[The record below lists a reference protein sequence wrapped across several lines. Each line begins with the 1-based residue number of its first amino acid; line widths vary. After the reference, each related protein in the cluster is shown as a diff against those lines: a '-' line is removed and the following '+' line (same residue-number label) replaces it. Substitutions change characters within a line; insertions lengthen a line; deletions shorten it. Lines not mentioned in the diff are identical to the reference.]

1 MKIDCTTCPVRDIA
15 CDDCVVT
22 LLLAIPSVDHQL
34 DEVEATALE
43 LLADSGLVP
52 RLQIVQN
59 AEPLSENRQK
69 AV

>member
-1 MKIDCTTCPVRDIA
+1 MKIDCTTCPVRTIA

-22 LLLAIPSVDHQL
+22 LLLNIPSVDHQL
-34 DEVEATALE
+34 DEVETAALD

-52 RLQIVQN
+52 RLQLIHN
-59 AEPLSENRQK
+59 SESLSENRQK

>member
-1 MKIDCTTCPVRDIA
+1 MKIDCTTCPVRNIA

-22 LLLAIPSVDHQL
+22 LLLSIPTADHQL
-34 DEVEATALE
+34 DDVETSALE

-52 RLQIVQN
+52 RLQLMKNDAQ
-59 AEPLSENRQK
+59 LSEKREK

>member
-1 MKIDCTTCPVRDIA
+1 MKIDCTSCPVRDIA

-22 LLLAIPSVDHQL
+22 LLLDIPTADHQL
-34 DEVEATALE
+34 DEVETTALE

-52 RLQIVQN
+52 RLQLVQSDDSM
-59 AEPLSENRQK
+59 SENRQK

>member
-1 MKIDCTTCPVRDIA
+1 MKIDCTTCPVRNIA

-22 LLLAIPSVDHQL
+22 LLLNIPSVDHQL
-34 DEVEATALE
+34 DEVETAALD

-52 RLQIVQN
+52 RLQLIHN
-59 AEPLSENRQK
+59 TEPMSENRQK

>member
-1 MKIDCTTCPVRDIA
+1 MKIDCTTCPVRNIA
-15 CDDCVVT
+15 CDDCVVS
-22 LLLAIPSVDHQL
+22 LLLHLPAPDHRL
-34 DEVEATALE
+34 DEVETSALE

-52 RLQIVQN
+52 KLRLVQE

>member
-1 MKIDCTTCPVRDIA
+1 MKIDCTTCPVRNIA
-15 CDDCVVT
+15 CDDCVVS
-22 LLLAIPSVDHQL
+22 LLLLLPAPDHRL
-34 DEVEATALE
+34 DEVETSALE

-52 RLQIVQN
+52 KLRLVQE